1 MMIRNIDIL
10 YTMQDRVRKFKFY
23 VEELSIVTDVE
34 ETDISTLVKNGDDLM
49 IGLLNSINDVD
60 KFLDSLT
67 EDIKDTML
75 SAGFDSDDFKVWNAA
90 LILNP
95 INIEGL
101 LETFEGAMDTLELYL
116 IETIK
121 GYRILTQLA
130 YDMNP
135 RLPGL
140 NKQAEKN

>member
-1 MMIRNIDIL
+1 MIRNIDIL

-34 ETDISTLVKNGDDLM
+34 ETEISTLVKNGDDLM

-95 INIEGL
+95 LNIEGL
-101 LETFEGAMDTLELYL
+101 LETFEGAMDNLELYL

>member
-1 MMIRNIDIL
+1 MIRNIDVLFTI
-10 YTMQDRVRKFKFY
+10 QDRIRKFKFY

-34 ETDISTLVKNGDDLM
+34 ETKISTLVQKGDDIML
-49 IGLLNSINDVD
+49 GLLNAINDVD

-75 SAGFDSDDFKVWNAA
+75 PAGFDCDDFSVWNAA
-90 LILNP
+90 LIHNP
-95 INIEGL
+95 LNIEGL
-101 LETFEGAMDTLELYL
+101 LETFEGAMDALELYV
-116 IETIK
+116 IETIR
-121 GYRILTQLA
+121 GYKILTQLA

>member
-95 INIEGL
+95 LNIEGL
-101 LETFEGAMDTLELYL
+101 IETFEGAMDTLELYL

-140 NKQAEKN
+140 NKQAENN

>member
-1 MMIRNIDIL
+1 MIRNIDIL

-34 ETDISTLVKNGDDLM
+34 ETEISTLVKNGDDLM

-60 KFLDSLT
+60 KFLDPLT

-95 INIEGL
+95 LNIEGL

>member
-1 MMIRNIDIL
+1 MIRNIDIL

-34 ETDISTLVKNGDDLM
+34 ETEISTLVKNGDDLM

-95 INIEGL
+95 LNIEGL

-140 NKQAEKN
+140 NKQAENN

>member
-1 MMIRNIDIL
+1 MIRNIDIL

-34 ETDISTLVKNGDDLM
+34 ETEISTLVQKGDDLM

-60 KFLDSLT
+60 KYLDSLT

-95 INIEGL
+95 LNIEGL

-140 NKQAEKN
+140 NQQAEKN

>member
-1 MMIRNIDIL
+1 MIRNIDIL

-34 ETDISTLVKNGDDLM
+34 ETEISTLVKNGDDLM

-95 INIEGL
+95 LNIEGL

-140 NKQAEKN
+140 NKQDEKN

>member
-1 MMIRNIDIL
+1 MIRNIDIL

-34 ETDISTLVKNGDDLM
+34 ETEISTLVKNGDDLM

-67 EDIKDTML
+67 EDIKNTML

-95 INIEGL
+95 LNIEGL

>member
-1 MMIRNIDIL
+1 MIRNIDIL
-10 YTMQDRVRKFKFY
+10 LEMQDRVRKFKFY
-23 VEELSIVTDVE
+23 VEELSIIKDVE
-34 ETDISTLVKNGDDLM
+34 GTEISTLVQKADDSML
-49 IGLLNSINDVD
+49 GLLNSINDVD

-75 SAGFDSDDFKVWNAA
+75 SAGFDSDDFKIWNAA
-90 LILNP
+90 LIHNP
-95 INIEGL
+95 LNIEGL
-101 LETFEGAMDTLELYL
+101 IETLEGAINTLELYL
-116 IETIK
+116 LETVK

-140 NKQAEKN
+140 NKQAGKN

>member
-1 MMIRNIDIL
+1 MIRNIDIL

-34 ETDISTLVKNGDDLM
+34 ETEISTLVKNGDDL
-49 IGLLNSINDVD
+49 
-60 KFLDSLT
+60 
-67 EDIKDTML
+67 
-75 SAGFDSDDFKVWNAA
+75 KVWNAA

-95 INIEGL
+95 LNIEGL

>member
-1 MMIRNIDIL
+1 M
-10 YTMQDRVRKFKFY
+10 
-23 VEELSIVTDVE
+23 
-34 ETDISTLVKNGDDLM
+34 
-49 IGLLNSINDVD
+49 NSINDVD

-95 INIEGL
+95 LNIEGL

>member
-1 MMIRNIDIL
+1 MIRNIDIL

-34 ETDISTLVKNGDDLM
+34 ETEISTLVKNGDDLM

-90 LILNP
+90 LILKP
-95 INIEGL
+95 LNIEGL

>member
-1 MMIRNIDIL
+1 MIRNIDIL

-34 ETDISTLVKNGDDLM
+34 ETEISTLVKNGDDLM

-95 INIEGL
+95 LNIEGL

-130 YDMNP
+130 YDKNP

>member
-1 MMIRNIDIL
+1 MIRNIDIL

-34 ETDISTLVKNGDDLM
+34 ETEISALVKNGDDLM

-95 INIEGL
+95 LNIEGL

>member
-1 MMIRNIDIL
+1 MIRNIDIL
-10 YTMQDRVRKFKFY
+10 YTLQDRVRKFKFY

-34 ETDISTLVKNGDDLM
+34 ETEISTLVKNGDDLM

-75 SAGFDSDDFKVWNAA
+75 FAGFDSDDFKVWNAA

-95 INIEGL
+95 LNIEGL

>member
-1 MMIRNIDIL
+1 MIRNIDIL

-23 VEELSIVTDVE
+23 VEELSFVTDVE
-34 ETDISTLVKNGDDLM
+34 ETEISTLVKNGDDLM

-95 INIEGL
+95 LNIEGL

>member
-1 MMIRNIDIL
+1 MIRNIDIL
-10 YTMQDRVRKFKFY
+10 LEMQDRVRKFKFH

-34 ETDISTLVKNGDDLM
+34 GTEISSLVQKCDDIML
-49 IGLLNSINDVD
+49 GLLNAINDVD

-75 SAGFDSDDFKVWNAA
+75 SAGFDSDDFKIWNAA
-90 LILNP
+90 LIHNP
-95 INIEGL
+95 LNIEGL
-101 LETFEGAMDTLELYL
+101 LETFEGAIDTLELYL

-140 NKQAEKN
+140 NKQAENN

>member
-1 MMIRNIDIL
+1 MIRNIDIL

-34 ETDISTLVKNGDDLM
+34 ETEISTLVKNGDDLM

-95 INIEGL
+95 LNIEGL

>member
-1 MMIRNIDIL
+1 MIRNIDIL

-34 ETDISTLVKNGDDLM
+34 ETEISTLVQKGDDLM

-95 INIEGL
+95 LNIEGL

>member
-1 MMIRNIDIL
+1 MIRNIDIL

-34 ETDISTLVKNGDDLM
+34 ETEISTLVKKGDDLL

-75 SAGFDSDDFKVWNAA
+75 SAGFDCDDFKVWNAA

-95 INIEGL
+95 LNIEGL

>member
-34 ETDISTLVKNGDDLM
+34 ETEISTLVQKGDDLM

-95 INIEGL
+95 LNIEGL

>member
-1 MMIRNIDIL
+1 MIRNIDIL

-95 INIEGL
+95 LNIEGL

-140 NKQAEKN
+140 KQQAEKN

>member
-1 MMIRNIDIL
+1 MIRNIDIL

-34 ETDISTLVKNGDDLM
+34 ETEISTLVKNGDDLM

-95 INIEGL
+95 LNIEGL

-140 NKQAEKN
+140 KQQAEKR

>member
-1 MMIRNIDIL
+1 MIRNIDIL

-34 ETDISTLVKNGDDLM
+34 ETEISTLVKNGDDLM

-75 SAGFDSDDFKVWNAA
+75 SAGFDSDDFKVWNAT

-95 INIEGL
+95 LNIEGL

>member
-1 MMIRNIDIL
+1 MIRNIDIL
-10 YTMQDRVRKFKFY
+10 LTMQDRVRKFKFY

-34 ETDISTLVKNGDDLM
+34 ETEISTLVKNGDDLM

-95 INIEGL
+95 LNIEGL

>member
-1 MMIRNIDIL
+1 MIRNIDIL
-10 YTMQDRVRKFKFY
+10 LEMQDRVRKFKFH

-34 ETDISTLVKNGDDLM
+34 GTEISTLVQKGDDIML
-49 IGLLNSINDVD
+49 GLLNAINDVD

-75 SAGFDSDDFKVWNAA
+75 SAGFDSDDFKIWNAA
-90 LILNP
+90 LIHNTL
-95 INIEGL
+95 NIEGL
-101 LETFEGAMDTLELYL
+101 LETFEGAIDTLELYL

-140 NKQAEKN
+140 NKQAENN

>member
-1 MMIRNIDIL
+1 MIRNIDIL

-34 ETDISTLVKNGDDLM
+34 ETEISTLVKNGDDLM
-49 IGLLNSINDVD
+49 IGLLNSINEVD

-95 INIEGL
+95 LNIEGL

>member
-1 MMIRNIDIL
+1 MIRNIDIL

-34 ETDISTLVKNGDDLM
+34 ETEISTLVKNGDDLM

-95 INIEGL
+95 LNIEGL

-116 IETIK
+116 METIK

>member
-1 MMIRNIDIL
+1 MIRNIDIL

-23 VEELSIVTDVE
+23 VEETE
-34 ETDISTLVKNGDDLM
+34 ISTLVKNGDDLM

-95 INIEGL
+95 LNIEGL

>member
-1 MMIRNIDIL
+1 MIRNIDIL

>member
-1 MMIRNIDIL
+1 MIRNIDIL

-34 ETDISTLVKNGDDLM
+34 ETEISTLVKNDDDLM

-95 INIEGL
+95 LNIEGL

>member
-1 MMIRNIDIL
+1 MIRNIDIL

-34 ETDISTLVKNGDDLM
+34 ETEISTLVKNGDDLM

-90 LILNP
+90 LLLNP
-95 INIEGL
+95 LNIEGL